1 MRKENKVPVI
11 PRLWA
16 YAKPYGIFLFLGLV
30 CAVISIA
37 LSLWMPILIGRG
49 VDYIVGP
56 GQVDFS
62 GVMRYVIILGV
73 NIGVTVVFQYLMS
86 LCTNQITYKTIQNIR
101 KDAFE
106 KFNTVPLKYIDSHSH
121 GDLMS
126 RFVNDIELISNG
138 LLQGLTQLFTG
149 VVTILGTLAFMLSIN
164 MSITVVVVL
173 VTPLS
178 IFVAGIIARL
188 SYSKFKEQSVVR
200 GDLSGFVEEM
210 VGNQK
215 VVTAFSHE
223 EKAEQAFE
231 AINQRLYRCGVRA
244 QFYSSLT
251 NPSTRFVNAMVY
263 AAVGITGAISV
274 IGGGLSV
281 GQLSSF
287 LSYANQYTKPFNE
300 VTGVLTEI
308 QTAFASARRVFAL
321 LDERPEPSDAELPA
335 LPPAEGAV
343 CVEHADFSYQPDT
356 RLIKDLNITAE
367 PGQRIALVGPTGCG
381 KTTIINLLMRFYDV
395 DRGSI
400 AVDGHPVK
408 SVTRSSLRG
417 QYGMVLQDTWLFS
430 GTIRENIAY
439 GRPDATDEEIVE
451 AARKAYADSFIRQL
465 EKGYDTEIAEGGDN
479 LSQGQRQLLC
489 IARVMLTKPPMLIL
503 DEATSS
509 IDTRT
514 EVRIQNAFN
523 DMMKGRTSFVV
534 AHRLSTIRSAD
545 TILVMNQGRII
556 ERGNHETLM
565 AQNGFYTKLYNSHVE
580 GHAELFSFTVTRY

>member
-263 AAVGITGAISV
+263 AAVGITGAVSV

-395 DRGSI
+395 NRGSI

-465 EKGYDTEIAEGGDN
+465 EKGYDTQIAEGGDN

-556 ERGNHETLM
+556 ERGNHETLL
-565 AQNGFYTKLYNSHVE
+565 AQNGFYTKLYNSQFE
-580 GHAELFSFTVTRY
+580 GNE

>member
-356 RLIKDLNITAE
+356 RLIKDLNSTAE

-465 EKGYDTEIAEGGDN
+465 EKGYDTQIAEGGDN

-565 AQNGFYTKLYNSHVE
+565 AQNGFYTKLYNSQFE
-580 GHAELFSFTVTRY
+580 GNE

>member
-343 CVEHADFSYQPDT
+343 CVEHVDFSYQPDT

-465 EKGYDTEIAEGGDN
+465 EKGYDTQIAEGGNN

-565 AQNGFYTKLYNSHVE
+565 AQNGFYTKLYNSQFE
-580 GHAELFSFTVTRY
+580 GNE

>member
-16 YAKPYGIFLFLGLV
+16 YAKPNGIFLFLGLV
-30 CAVISIA
+30 CAIISIA
-37 LSLWMPILIGRG
+37 LSLWMPILIGHG

-263 AAVGITGAISV
+263 AAVGITGAVSV

-395 DRGSI
+395 NRGSI

-439 GRPDATDEEIVE
+439 GRPDATDEEILE

-465 EKGYDTEIAEGGDN
+465 EKGYDTQIAEGGDN

-556 ERGNHETLM
+556 ERGNHETLL
-565 AQNGFYTKLYNSHVE
+565 AQNGFYTKLYNSQFE
-580 GHAELFSFTVTRY
+580 GNE

>member
-395 DRGSI
+395 DCGSI

-465 EKGYDTEIAEGGDN
+465 EKGYDTQIAEGGDN

-523 DMMKGRTSFVV
+523 DMMRGRTSFVV

-565 AQNGFYTKLYNSHVE
+565 AQNGFYTKLYNSQFE
-580 GHAELFSFTVTRY
+580 GNE

>member
-16 YAKPYGIFLFLGLV
+16 YAKPNGIFLFLGLV
-30 CAVISIA
+30 CAIISIA
-37 LSLWMPILIGRG
+37 LSLWMPILVGHG

-263 AAVGITGAISV
+263 AAVGITGAVSV

-395 DRGSI
+395 NRGSI

-439 GRPDATDEEIVE
+439 GRPDATDEEILE

-465 EKGYDTEIAEGGDN
+465 EKGYDTQIAEGGDN

-514 EVRIQNAFN
+514 EIRIQNAFN

-556 ERGNHETLM
+556 ERGNHETLL
-565 AQNGFYTKLYNSHVE
+565 AQNGFYTKLYNSQFE
-580 GHAELFSFTVTRY
+580 GNE

>member
-149 VVTILGTLAFMLSIN
+149 VVTILGTPAFMLSIN

-465 EKGYDTEIAEGGDN
+465 EKGYDTQIAEGGDN

-565 AQNGFYTKLYNSHVE
+565 AQNGFYTKLYNSQFE
-580 GHAELFSFTVTRY
+580 GNE

>member
-1 MRKENKVPVI
+1 MKKENKTPVI

-37 LSLWMPILIGRG
+37 LSLWMPVLIGHG

-62 GVMRYVIILGV
+62 GVMRYVVILGV
-73 NIGVTVVFQYLMS
+73 NIGVTVIFQYLMS
-86 LCTNQITYKTIQNIR
+86 LCTNQITYKTIQDIR

-164 MSITVVVVL
+164 LSITAVVVL

-188 SYSKFKEQSVVR
+188 SYNKFKEQSMVR

-215 VVTAFSHE
+215 VVSAFGYE
-223 EKAEQAFE
+223 EKAEQQFE

-263 AAVGITGAISV
+263 AAVGITGAVSV

-287 LSYANQYTKPFNE
+287 LAYANQYTKPFNE

-343 CVEHADFSYQPDT
+343 CVEHVDFSYQPDT
-356 RLIKDLNITAE
+356 RLIKDLNINAE

-395 DRGSI
+395 NRGSI

-408 SVTRSSLRG
+408 SVSRSSLRG

-439 GRPDATDEEIVE
+439 GRPDATDAEIVE
-451 AARKAYADSFIRQL
+451 AARKAYADSFIKQL
-465 EKGYDTEIAEGGDN
+465 EKGYDTQIAEGGDN

-534 AHRLSTIRSAD
+534 AHRLSTIREAD
-545 TILVMNQGRII
+545 RILVMNQGRIV
-556 ERGNHETLM
+556 EQGSHETLL
-565 AQNGFYTKLYNSHVE
+565 AQNGFYTKLYNSQFE
-580 GHAELFSFTVTRY
+580 GNE

>member
-62 GVMRYVIILGV
+62 GVMRYMIILGV

-223 EKAEQAFE
+223 EKAERAFE

-465 EKGYDTEIAEGGDN
+465 EKGYDTQIAEGGDN

-565 AQNGFYTKLYNSHVE
+565 AQNGFYTKLYNSQFE
-580 GHAELFSFTVTRY
+580 GNE

>member
-16 YAKPYGIFLFLGLV
+16 YAKPNGIFLFLGLV
-30 CAVISIA
+30 CAIISIA
-37 LSLWMPILIGRG
+37 LSLWMPILIGHG
-49 VDYIVGP
+49 VDYIVGK

-263 AAVGITGAISV
+263 AAVGITGAVSV

-395 DRGSI
+395 NRGSI
-400 AVDGHPVK
+400 AVDGYPVK

-439 GRPDATDEEIVE
+439 GRPDATDEEILE
-451 AARKAYADSFIRQL
+451 ASRKAYADSFIRQL
-465 EKGYDTEIAEGGDN
+465 EKGYDTQIAEGEDN

-556 ERGNHETLM
+556 ERGNHETLL
-565 AQNGFYTKLYNSHVE
+565 AQNGFYTKLYNSQFE
-580 GHAELFSFTVTRY
+580 GNE

>member
-16 YAKPYGIFLFLGLV
+16 YAKPNGIFLFLGLV
-30 CAVISIA
+30 CAIISIA
-37 LSLWMPILIGRG
+37 LSLWMPILIGHG

-263 AAVGITGAISV
+263 AAVGITGAVSV

-381 KTTIINLLMRFYDV
+381 KTTIINLLMGFYDV
-395 DRGSI
+395 NRGSI

-439 GRPDATDEEIVE
+439 GRPDATDEEILE
-451 AARKAYADSFIRQL
+451 ASRKAYADSFIRQL
-465 EKGYDTEIAEGGDN
+465 EKGYDTQIAEGGDN

-556 ERGNHETLM
+556 ERGNHETLL
-565 AQNGFYTKLYNSHVE
+565 AQNGFYTKLYNSQFE
-580 GHAELFSFTVTRY
+580 GNE

>member
-16 YAKPYGIFLFLGLV
+16 YAKPNGIFLFLGLV
-30 CAVISIA
+30 CAIISIA
-37 LSLWMPILIGRG
+37 LSLWMPILIGHG

-62 GVMRYVIILGV
+62 GIMRYVIILGV

-263 AAVGITGAISV
+263 AAVGITGAVSV

-395 DRGSI
+395 NRGSI

-439 GRPDATDEEIVE
+439 GRPDATDEEILE

-465 EKGYDTEIAEGGDN
+465 EKGYDTQIAEGGDN

-514 EVRIQNAFN
+514 EIRIQNAFN

-556 ERGNHETLM
+556 ERGNHETLL
-565 AQNGFYTKLYNSHVE
+565 AQNGFYTKLYNSQFE
-580 GHAELFSFTVTRY
+580 GNE

>member
-16 YAKPYGIFLFLGLV
+16 YAKPNGIFLFLGLV
-30 CAVISIA
+30 CAIISIA
-37 LSLWMPILIGRG
+37 LSLWMPILIGHG

-62 GVMRYVIILGV
+62 GIMRYVIILGV

-263 AAVGITGAISV
+263 AAVGITGAVSV

-395 DRGSI
+395 NRGSI

-439 GRPDATDEEIVE
+439 GRPDATDEEILE

-465 EKGYDTEIAEGGDN
+465 EKGYDTQIAEGGDN

-514 EVRIQNAFN
+514 EIRIQNAFN
-523 DMMKGRTSFVV
+523 DMMKGRTTFVV

-556 ERGNHETLM
+556 ERGNHETLL
-565 AQNGFYTKLYNSHVE
+565 AQNGFYTKLYNSQFE
-580 GHAELFSFTVTRY
+580 GNE

>member
-1 MRKENKVPVI
+1 MKKENKAPVI

-37 LSLWMPILIGRG
+37 LSLWMPVLIGHG

-62 GVMRYVIILGV
+62 GVMRYVVILGV

-86 LCTNQITYKTIQNIR
+86 LCTNQITYKTIQDIR

-164 MSITVVVVL
+164 LSITAVVVL

-188 SYSKFKEQSVVR
+188 SYNKFKEQSIVR

-215 VVTAFSHE
+215 VVSAFGYE
-223 EKAEQAFE
+223 EKAEQQFE

-263 AAVGITGAISV
+263 AAVGITGAVSV

-287 LSYANQYTKPFNE
+287 LAYANQYTKPFNE

-343 CVEHADFSYQPDT
+343 CVEHVDFSYQPDT
-356 RLIKDLNITAE
+356 RLIKDLNINAE

-395 DRGSI
+395 NRGSI

-408 SVTRSSLRG
+408 SVSRSSLRG

-439 GRPDATDEEIVE
+439 GRPDATDAEIIE

-465 EKGYDTEIAEGGDN
+465 EKGYDTQIAEGGDN

-534 AHRLSTIRSAD
+534 AHRLSTIREAD
-545 TILVMNQGRII
+545 RILVMNQGRIM
-556 ERGNHETLM
+556 EQGSHETLL
-565 AQNGFYTKLYNSHVE
+565 AQNGFYTKLYNSQFE
-580 GHAELFSFTVTRY
+580 GNE

>member
-16 YAKPYGIFLFLGLV
+16 YAKPNGIFLFLGLV
-30 CAVISIA
+30 CAIISIA
-37 LSLWMPILIGRG
+37 LSLWMPILIGHG

-62 GVMRYVIILGV
+62 GIMRYVIILGV

-263 AAVGITGAISV
+263 AAVGITGAVLV

-395 DRGSI
+395 NRGSI

-439 GRPDATDEEIVE
+439 GRPDATDEEILE

-465 EKGYDTEIAEGGDN
+465 EKGYDTQIAEGGDN

-556 ERGNHETLM
+556 ERGNHETLL
-565 AQNGFYTKLYNSHVE
+565 AQNGFYTKLYNSQFE
-580 GHAELFSFTVTRY
+580 GNE

>member
-16 YAKPYGIFLFLGLV
+16 YAKPNGIFLFLGLV
-30 CAVISIA
+30 CAIISIA
-37 LSLWMPILIGRG
+37 LSLWMPILIGHG
-49 VDYIVGP
+49 VDYIVGK

-263 AAVGITGAISV
+263 AAVGITGAVSV
-274 IGGGLSV
+274 MGGGLSV

-395 DRGSI
+395 NRGSI

-439 GRPDATDEEIVE
+439 GRPDATDEEILE

-465 EKGYDTEIAEGGDN
+465 EKGYDTQIAEGGDN

-556 ERGNHETLM
+556 ERGNHETLL
-565 AQNGFYTKLYNSHVE
+565 AQNGFYTKLYNSQFE
-580 GHAELFSFTVTRY
+580 GNE

>member
-16 YAKPYGIFLFLGLV
+16 YAKPNGIFLFLGLV
-30 CAVISIA
+30 CAIISIA
-37 LSLWMPILIGRG
+37 LSLWMPILIGHG

-263 AAVGITGAISV
+263 AAVGITGAVSV

-321 LDERPEPSDAELPA
+321 LNERPEPSDAELPA
-335 LPPAEGAV
+335 LPPTEGAV

-395 DRGSI
+395 NRGSI

-408 SVTRSSLRG
+408 SVTCSSLRG

-439 GRPDATDEEIVE
+439 GRPDATDEEILE

-465 EKGYDTEIAEGGDN
+465 EKGYDTQIAEGGDN

-556 ERGNHETLM
+556 ERGNHETLL
-565 AQNGFYTKLYNSHVE
+565 AQNGFYTKLYNSQFE
-580 GHAELFSFTVTRY
+580 GNE

>member
-16 YAKPYGIFLFLGLV
+16 YAKPNGIFLFLGLV
-30 CAVISIA
+30 CAIISIA
-37 LSLWMPILIGRG
+37 LSLWMPILIGHG
-49 VDYIVGP
+49 VDYIVGK

-263 AAVGITGAISV
+263 AAVGITGAVSV

-395 DRGSI
+395 NRGSI
-400 AVDGHPVK
+400 AVDGYPVK

-439 GRPDATDEEIVE
+439 GRPDATDEEILE
-451 AARKAYADSFIRQL
+451 ASRKAYADSFIRQL
-465 EKGYDTEIAEGGDN
+465 EKGYDTQIAEGGDN

-556 ERGNHETLM
+556 ERGNHETLL
-565 AQNGFYTKLYNSHVE
+565 AQNGFYTKLYNSQFE
-580 GHAELFSFTVTRY
+580 GNE

>member
-16 YAKPYGIFLFLGLV
+16 YAKPNGIFLFLGLV
-30 CAVISIA
+30 CAIISIA
-37 LSLWMPILIGRG
+37 LSLWMPILIGHG
-49 VDYIVGP
+49 VDYIVGK

-263 AAVGITGAISV
+263 AAVGITGAVSV

-395 DRGSI
+395 NRGSI

-439 GRPDATDEEIVE
+439 GRPDATDEEILE

-465 EKGYDTEIAEGGDN
+465 EKGYDTQIAEGGDN

-534 AHRLSTIRSAD
+534 AHRPSTIRSAD

-556 ERGNHETLM
+556 ERGNHETLL
-565 AQNGFYTKLYNSHVE
+565 AQNGFYTKLYNSQFE
-580 GHAELFSFTVTRY
+580 GNE

>member
-16 YAKPYGIFLFLGLV
+16 YAKPNGIFLFLGLV
-30 CAVISIA
+30 CAIISIA
-37 LSLWMPILIGRG
+37 LSLWMPILIGHG

-86 LCTNQITYKTIQNIR
+86 LCTNQITYKTIRNIR

-263 AAVGITGAISV
+263 AAVGITGAVSV

-395 DRGSI
+395 NRGSI

-439 GRPDATDEEIVE
+439 GRPDATDEEILE

-465 EKGYDTEIAEGGDN
+465 EKGYDTQIAEGGDN

-556 ERGNHETLM
+556 ERGNHETLL
-565 AQNGFYTKLYNSHVE
+565 AQNGFYTKLYNSQFE
-580 GHAELFSFTVTRY
+580 GNE

>member
-1 MRKENKVPVI
+1 MNEKNKIPVI

-37 LSLWMPILIGRG
+37 LALWMPVLIGRG

-62 GVMRYVIILGV
+62 GIMRYVVILGV
-73 NIGVTVVFQYLMS
+73 NIGVTVIFQYLMS
-86 LCTNQITYKTIQNIR
+86 LCTNQITYKTIQDIR
-101 KDAFE
+101 KEAFE

-149 VVTILGTLAFMLSIN
+149 VVTILGTLGFMLSIN
-164 MSITVVVVL
+164 LRITVVVVL

-188 SYSKFKEQSVVR
+188 SYNKFREQSVVR

-223 EKAEQAFE
+223 AAAEQQFE
-231 AINQRLYRCGVRA
+231 SINQRLYRCGVRA

-263 AAVGITGAISV
+263 AAVGITGALSAIR
-274 IGGGLSV
+274 GGLSV

-287 LSYANQYTKPFNE
+287 LAYANQYTKPFNE

-321 LDERPEPSDAELPA
+321 LDEPPEPSDAALPA
-335 LPPAEGAV
+335 LPLAEGAV
-343 CVEHADFSYQPDT
+343 RAEHVDFSYQPDT
-356 RLIKDLNITAE
+356 RLIRDLNINAE

-395 DRGSI
+395 NRGTI

-408 SVTRSSLRG
+408 GVTRSSLRE

-439 GRPDATDEEIVE
+439 GRPDASDDEIVE

-465 EKGYDTEIAEGGDN
+465 EKGYDTQIAEGGEN

-489 IARVMLTKPPMLIL
+489 IARVMLTRPPMLIL

-514 EVRIQNAFN
+514 EIRIQNAFN

-534 AHRLSTIRSAD
+534 AHRLSTIREAD
-545 TILVMNQGRII
+545 IILVMNQGRIV
-556 ERGNHETLM
+556 EQGNHASLL
-565 AQNGFYTKLYNSHVE
+565 AQNGFYTKLYNSQFE
-580 GHAELFSFTVTRY
+580 GSE

>member
-16 YAKPYGIFLFLGLV
+16 YAKPNGIFLFLGLV
-30 CAVISIA
+30 CAIISIA
-37 LSLWMPILIGRG
+37 LSLWMPILIGHG

-62 GVMRYVIILGV
+62 GIMRYVIILGV

-263 AAVGITGAISV
+263 AAVGITGAVSV

-395 DRGSI
+395 NRGSI
-400 AVDGHPVK
+400 AVDGYPVK

-439 GRPDATDEEIVE
+439 GRPDATDEEILE
-451 AARKAYADSFIRQL
+451 ASRKAYADSFIRQL
-465 EKGYDTEIAEGGDN
+465 EKGYDTQIAEGGDN

-514 EVRIQNAFN
+514 EIRIQNAFN

-556 ERGNHETLM
+556 ERGNHETLL
-565 AQNGFYTKLYNSHVE
+565 AQNGFYTKLYNSQFE
-580 GHAELFSFTVTRY
+580 GNE

>member
-16 YAKPYGIFLFLGLV
+16 YAKPNGIFLFLGLV
-30 CAVISIA
+30 CAIISIA
-37 LSLWMPILIGRG
+37 LSLWMPILVGHG

-86 LCTNQITYKTIQNIR
+86 LCTNQITYKTIRNIR

-263 AAVGITGAISV
+263 AAVGITGAVSV

-395 DRGSI
+395 NRGSI

-439 GRPDATDEEIVE
+439 GRPDATDEEILE
-451 AARKAYADSFIRQL
+451 ASRKAYADSFIRQL
-465 EKGYDTEIAEGGDN
+465 EKGYDTQIAEGGDN

-556 ERGNHETLM
+556 ERGNHETLL
-565 AQNGFYTKLYNSHVE
+565 AQNGFYTKLYNSQFE
-580 GHAELFSFTVTRY
+580 GNE

>member
-16 YAKPYGIFLFLGLV
+16 YAKPYSIFLFLGLV

-215 VVTAFSHE
+215 VVTAFGHE

-465 EKGYDTEIAEGGDN
+465 EKGYDTQIAEGGDN

-565 AQNGFYTKLYNSHVE
+565 AQNGFYTKLYNSQFE
-580 GHAELFSFTVTRY
+580 GNE

>member
-215 VVTAFSHE
+215 VVTAFGHE

-465 EKGYDTEIAEGGDN
+465 EKGYDTQIAEGGDN

-565 AQNGFYTKLYNSHVE
+565 AQNGFYTKLYNSQFE
-580 GHAELFSFTVTRY
+580 GNE

>member
-1 MRKENKVPVI
+1 MKKENKGPVI

-37 LSLWMPILIGRG
+37 LSLWMPVLIGHG

-62 GVMRYVIILGV
+62 GVMRYVVILGV
-73 NIGVTVVFQYLMS
+73 NIGVTVIFQYLMS
-86 LCTNQITYKTIQNIR
+86 LCTNQITYKTIQDIR

-164 MSITVVVVL
+164 LSITAVVVL

-188 SYSKFKEQSVVR
+188 SYNKFKEQSMVR

-215 VVTAFSHE
+215 VVSAFGYE
-223 EKAEQAFE
+223 EKAEQQFE

-287 LSYANQYTKPFNE
+287 LAYANQYTKPFNE

-343 CVEHADFSYQPDT
+343 CVEHVDFSYQPDT
-356 RLIKDLNITAE
+356 RLIKDLNINAE

-395 DRGSI
+395 NRGSI
-400 AVDGHPVK
+400 VVDGHPVK
-408 SVTRSSLRG
+408 SVSRSSLRG

-439 GRPDATDEEIVE
+439 GRPDATDAEIVE

-465 EKGYDTEIAEGGDN
+465 EKGYDTQIAEGGDN

-534 AHRLSTIRSAD
+534 AHRLSTIREAD
-545 TILVMNQGRII
+545 RILVMNQGRIV
-556 ERGNHETLM
+556 EQGSHETLL
-565 AQNGFYTKLYNSHVE
+565 AQNGFYTKLYNSQFE
-580 GHAELFSFTVTRY
+580 GNE

>member
-16 YAKPYGIFLFLGLV
+16 YAKPNGIFLFLGLV
-30 CAVISIA
+30 CAIISIA
-37 LSLWMPILIGRG
+37 LSLWMPILIGHG
-49 VDYIVGP
+49 VDYIVGK

-86 LCTNQITYKTIQNIR
+86 LCTNQITYKTIRNIR

-263 AAVGITGAISV
+263 AAVGITGAVSV

-395 DRGSI
+395 NRGSI

-465 EKGYDTEIAEGGDN
+465 EKGYDTQIAEGGDN

-523 DMMKGRTSFVV
+523 DMMRGRTSFVV

-565 AQNGFYTKLYNSHVE
+565 AQNGFYTKLYNSQFE
-580 GHAELFSFTVTRY
+580 GNE

>member
-465 EKGYDTEIAEGGDN
+465 EKGYDTQIAEGCDN

-565 AQNGFYTKLYNSHVE
+565 AQNGFYTKLYNSQFE
-580 GHAELFSFTVTRY
+580 GNE

>member
-263 AAVGITGAISV
+263 AAVGITGAVSV

-395 DRGSI
+395 NRGSI

-465 EKGYDTEIAEGGDN
+465 EKGYDTQIAEGGDN

-556 ERGNHETLM
+556 ERGNHETLL
-565 AQNGFYTKLYNSHVE
+565 AQNGFYTKIYNSQFE
-580 GHAELFSFTVTRY
+580 GNE

>member
-16 YAKPYGIFLFLGLV
+16 YAKPNGIFLFLGLV
-30 CAVISIA
+30 CAIISIA
-37 LSLWMPILIGRG
+37 LSLWMPILIGHG

-86 LCTNQITYKTIQNIR
+86 LCTNQITYKTIRNIR

-263 AAVGITGAISV
+263 AAVGITGAVSV

-343 CVEHADFSYQPDT
+343 CVEHADFSYQPGT

-395 DRGSI
+395 NRGSI

-439 GRPDATDEEIVE
+439 GRPDATDKEILE

-465 EKGYDTEIAEGGDN
+465 EKGYDTQIAEGGDN

-556 ERGNHETLM
+556 ERGNHETLL
-565 AQNGFYTKLYNSHVE
+565 AQNGFYTKLYNSQFE
-580 GHAELFSFTVTRY
+580 GNE

>member
-16 YAKPYGIFLFLGLV
+16 YAKPNDIFLFLGLV
-30 CAVISIA
+30 CAIISIA
-37 LSLWMPILIGRG
+37 LSLWMPILIGHG

-263 AAVGITGAISV
+263 AAVGITGAVSV

-395 DRGSI
+395 NRGSI

-439 GRPDATDEEIVE
+439 GRPDATDEEILE

-465 EKGYDTEIAEGGDN
+465 EKGYDTQIAEGGDN

-556 ERGNHETLM
+556 ERGNHETLL
-565 AQNGFYTKLYNSHVE
+565 AQNGFYTKLYNSQFE
-580 GHAELFSFTVTRY
+580 GNE

>member
-343 CVEHADFSYQPDT
+343 CVEHVDFSYQTDT

-465 EKGYDTEIAEGGDN
+465 EKGYDTQIAEGGDN

-565 AQNGFYTKLYNSHVE
+565 AQNGFYTKLYNSQFE
-580 GHAELFSFTVTRY
+580 GNE

>member
-16 YAKPYGIFLFLGLV
+16 YAKPNGIFLFLGLV
-30 CAVISIA
+30 CAIISIA
-37 LSLWMPILIGRG
+37 LSLWMPILIGHG

-62 GVMRYVIILGV
+62 GIMRYVIILGV

-263 AAVGITGAISV
+263 AAVGITGAVSV

-343 CVEHADFSYQPDT
+343 CVEHADFSYQPGT

-395 DRGSI
+395 NRGSI

-439 GRPDATDEEIVE
+439 GRPDATDEEILE

-465 EKGYDTEIAEGGDN
+465 EKGYDTQIAEGGDN

-514 EVRIQNAFN
+514 EVRIQNAFS

-556 ERGNHETLM
+556 ERGNHETLL
-565 AQNGFYTKLYNSHVE
+565 AQNGFYTKLYNSQFE
-580 GHAELFSFTVTRY
+580 GNE

>member
-263 AAVGITGAISV
+263 AAVGITGAVSV

-395 DRGSI
+395 NRGSI

-430 GTIRENIAY
+430 GTIWENIAY

-465 EKGYDTEIAEGGDN
+465 EKGYDTQIAEGGDN

-556 ERGNHETLM
+556 ERGNHETLL
-565 AQNGFYTKLYNSHVE
+565 AQNGFYTKLYNSQFE
-580 GHAELFSFTVTRY
+580 GNE

>member
-16 YAKPYGIFLFLGLV
+16 YAKPNGIFLFLGLV
-30 CAVISIA
+30 CAIISIA
-37 LSLWMPILIGRG
+37 LSLWMPILIGHG

-223 EKAEQAFE
+223 EKAERAFE

-381 KTTIINLLMRFYDV
+381 KTTTINLLMRFYDV

-565 AQNGFYTKLYNSHVE
+565 AQNGFYTKLYNSQFE
-580 GHAELFSFTVTRY
+580 GNE

>member
-16 YAKPYGIFLFLGLV
+16 YAKPNGIFLFLGLV
-30 CAVISIA
+30 CAIISIA
-37 LSLWMPILIGRG
+37 LSLWMPILIGHG

-263 AAVGITGAISV
+263 AAVGITGAVSV

-395 DRGSI
+395 NRGSI

-439 GRPDATDEEIVE
+439 GRPDATDEEILE
-451 AARKAYADSFIRQL
+451 ASRKAYADSFIRQL
-465 EKGYDTEIAEGGDN
+465 EKGYDTQIAEGGDN

-556 ERGNHETLM
+556 ERGNHETLL
-565 AQNGFYTKLYNSHVE
+565 AQNGFYTKLYNSQFE
-580 GHAELFSFTVTRY
+580 GNE

>member
-223 EKAEQAFE
+223 EKAERAFE

-465 EKGYDTEIAEGGDN
+465 EKGYDTQIAEGGDN

-534 AHRLSTIRSAD
+534 APRLSTIRSAD

-565 AQNGFYTKLYNSHVE
+565 AQNGFYTKLYNSQFE
-580 GHAELFSFTVTRY
+580 GNE

>member
-565 AQNGFYTKLYNSHVE
+565 AQNGFYTKLYNSQFE
-580 GHAELFSFTVTRY
+580 GNE

>member
-16 YAKPYGIFLFLGLV
+16 YAKPNGIFLFLGLV
-30 CAVISIA
+30 CAIISIA
-37 LSLWMPILIGRG
+37 LSLWMPILIGHG

-86 LCTNQITYKTIQNIR
+86 LCTNQITYKTIRNIR

-223 EKAEQAFE
+223 EKAGQAFE

-263 AAVGITGAISV
+263 AAVGITGAVSV

-395 DRGSI
+395 NRGSI

-439 GRPDATDEEIVE
+439 GRPDATDEEILE

-465 EKGYDTEIAEGGDN
+465 EKGYDTQIAEGGDN

-556 ERGNHETLM
+556 ERGNHETLL
-565 AQNGFYTKLYNSHVE
+565 AQNGFYTKLYNSQFE
-580 GHAELFSFTVTRY
+580 GNE